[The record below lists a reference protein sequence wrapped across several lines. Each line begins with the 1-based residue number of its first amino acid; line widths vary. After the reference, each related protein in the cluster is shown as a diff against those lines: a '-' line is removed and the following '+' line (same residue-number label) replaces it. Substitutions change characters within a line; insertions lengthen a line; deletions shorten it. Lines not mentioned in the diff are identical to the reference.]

1 MKKKKLNK
9 ARVVLVLSFITII
22 VALIALIIFG
32 KIKNN
37 QHLQVIQNDYQI
49 ETREKEQII
58 TNQQETIKQ
67 KEEEI
72 ENKNNE
78 LKEKQNSIDNLNK
91 EKNELNNKV
100 EELNKQIEQLK
111 ISKQEQKI
119 TSRSEPITRE
129 VSANVSNSNSKWI
142 WANIS
147 GYCSCVKCCGKNN
160 GITASG
166 SKASANHTIAAPSN
180 YSFGTKIEIEGMGI
194 FTVEDRGGAIKGNK
208 IDVYFNS
215 HNEALAFGRKQLQI
229 RVIE

>member
-9 ARVVLVLSFITII
+9 ARVMLVLSFITII

-78 LKEKQNSIDNLNK
+78 LKG
-91 EKNELNNKV
+91 
-100 EELNKQIEQLK
+100 
-111 ISKQEQKI
+111 
-119 TSRSEPITRE
+119 
-129 VSANVSNSNSKWI
+129 W
-142 WANIS
+142 
-147 GYCSCVKCCGKNN
+147 
-160 GITASG
+160 
-166 SKASANHTIAAPSN
+166 
-180 YSFGTKIEIEGMGI
+180 
-194 FTVEDRGGAIKGNK
+194 
-208 IDVYFNS
+208 
-215 HNEALAFGRKQLQI
+215 
-229 RVIE
+229 